1 MFAWGGAINR
11 VPADA
16 TAFIHRNALFLLVFG
31 TSWEAEDSPKVVK
44 ENLHWIEEFSEAM
57 QPYVSDQAY
66 QNFID
71 PALPNWRQ
79 AYYGTNFERLVEVK
93 KTYDPDDVFHFAQSI
108 PIDV

>member
-1 MFAWGGAINR
+1 MNR

-16 TAFIHRNALFLLVFG
+16 TAFSHRDALFLLAFD
-31 TSWEAEDSPKVVK
+31 TSWEPEDSHKVVK
-44 ENLHWIEEFSEAM
+44 TNLRWIREFFDEM

-71 PALPNWRQ
+71 PALKNWQQ
-79 AYYGTNFERLVEVK
+79 AYYGANFERLVEVK

-108 PIDV
+108 PTEI

>member
-1 MFAWGGAINR
+1 MNR

-16 TAFIHRNALFLLVFG
+16 TAFIHRDALFLLVFG
-31 TSWEAEDSPKVVK
+31 TSWGAEDSHRTV
-44 ENLHWIEEFSEAM
+44 EANRRWIEEFYDAM

-71 PALPNWRQ
+71 PALKNWQQ
-79 AYYGTNFERLVEVK
+79 AYYGANFERLVEVK

-108 PIDV
+108 PTEI